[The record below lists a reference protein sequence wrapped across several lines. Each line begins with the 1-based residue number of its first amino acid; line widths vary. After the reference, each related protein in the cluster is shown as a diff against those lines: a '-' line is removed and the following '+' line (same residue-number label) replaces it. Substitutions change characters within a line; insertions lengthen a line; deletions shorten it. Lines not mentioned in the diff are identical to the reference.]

1 VLCVLLYVRSIGS
14 VSNPQSFSRGL
25 LTKYPVALE
34 AVLRAKVALFP
45 NLLASRTLQGTSVIL
60 AIFA

>member
-1 VLCVLLYVRSIGS
+1 MLCGLLYARSIDS
-14 VSNPQSFSRGL
+14 VSNPQSFHEAL

-34 AVLRAKVALFP
+34 AVLRAEIALFP
-45 NLLASRTLQGTSVIL
+45 NLLASRALQGASVIL